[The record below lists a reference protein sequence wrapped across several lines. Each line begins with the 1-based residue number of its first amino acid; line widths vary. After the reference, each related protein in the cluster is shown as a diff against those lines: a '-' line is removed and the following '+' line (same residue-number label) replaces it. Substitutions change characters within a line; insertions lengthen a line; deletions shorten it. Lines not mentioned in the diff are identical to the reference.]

1 MKRSVRSSCELFRI
15 SVVLAGIPPALLTTA
30 VSTHLHV
37 DTLVAAPGVVT
48 LGPRLWTHWPPLRG
62 LALVHVLA
70 GAAIGGQLVAPGA
83 GAGVAA
89 RLVAALALARVILLL
104 ALVDVLA
111 GAAVLGQ
118 CVAPATVTP
127 VMSISTI
134 LFWNTSRT

>member
-1 MKRSVRSSCELFRI
+1 MAT
-15 SVVLAGIPPALLTTA
+15 VVCLTLTNDLVALLTTA

-48 LGPRLWTHWPPLRG
+48 LGPRLWTHRPPLRG

-83 GAGVAA
+83 GAGVTP
-89 RLVAALALARVILLL
+89 RLVTTLTLARVTLLL
-104 ALVDVLA
+104 TLVDVLA

-118 CVAPATVTP
+118 RVAPATMTP
-127 VMSISTI
+127 VMSRIHCILLNSTT
-134 LFWNTSRT
+134 LVES